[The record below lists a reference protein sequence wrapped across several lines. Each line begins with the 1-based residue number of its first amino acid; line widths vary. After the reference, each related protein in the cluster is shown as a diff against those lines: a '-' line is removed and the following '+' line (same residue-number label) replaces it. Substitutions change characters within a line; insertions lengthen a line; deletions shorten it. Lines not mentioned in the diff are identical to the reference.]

1 MSGAGPLTGV
11 KVLDMTQFEAGTVC
25 TETLAW
31 MGAEVWKVERPVR
44 GEQGRYSFV
53 SPDKDGF
60 GFILLNLNKESITCN
75 AKTPEGRE
83 LMKKLAAEADVF
95 VENMGPGSVERLGLG
110 YDVLKEINPRLIYTQ
125 MKGFGMDGPY
135 ADYPAFAPIG
145 QSTGGVPAMT
155 GFEDGIPCQPG
166 VNVGD
171 SGMGYM
177 TALSIC
183 AALFQREHT
192 GRGQHIEVD
201 MQDTCVCFGRANWE
215 PYYFAGGKVPK
226 RVGNGMPMENVAPAG
241 MYPCKP
247 FGYNDYVHIYCS
259 RHPGSNQFE
268 QLCRIIG
275 HEELLEDPRMK
286 TPQSRYL
293 VRDELDALISEWTG
307 QHTKQEAMDILCKAD
322 IPAGAVLDMDDLTK
336 DPYLRSRGT
345 MVEIE
350 HPERGKLVVPG
361 FAPKMSGNDLQ
372 YACSPRLGEHNG
384 KIYGEL
390 LGLTEEE
397 LASLKAKGVI

>member
-1 MSGAGPLTGV
+1 MRGPLTGV

-31 MGAEVWKVERPVR
+31 MGAEVWKIERPVR

-60 GFILLNLNKESITCN
+60 GFILLNMNKESVTCN

-83 LMKKLAAEADVF
+83 LLKKLAAKADVF

-110 YDVLKEINPRLIYTQ
+110 WDVLKELNPRLIYTQ

-192 GRGQHIEVD
+192 GQGQRIEVD

-215 PYYFAGGKVPK
+215 PYYFAGGKTPK

-259 RHPGSNQFE
+259 RHPGSTQFE

-275 HEELLEDPRMK
+275 HEELLADPRMK

-293 VRDELDALISEWTG
+293 VRDELDAIISEWTG

-345 MVEIE
+345 MVEID

-361 FAPKMSGNDLQ
+361 FAPKMSGNDLE
-372 YACSPRLGEHNG
+372 YKCSPRLGEHNE
-384 KIYGEL
+384 KIYGGL
-390 LGLTEEE
+390 LGLTEAEME
-397 LASLKAKGVI
+397 ALKAGGVI